1 MQKNFAPQNV
11 LFEEIVVARL
21 LILFDLVKYEIII
34 LDSKKETNVE
44 QFFFWGGRMTFLY
57 N

>member
-34 LDSKKETNVE
+34 LDSRTEKAANVKV
-44 QFFFWGGRMTFLY
+44 LV
-57 N
+57 